1 MNEARSDQYQGMR
14 SPEKSVSRVTIN
26 GAMMGSLFFILTLIW
41 TLGPEK
47 FNIFIIGQ
55 LVLAIPLLFISSLA
69 YAKIGYRDKWHW
81 FNRFGWITTTLGNN
95 FILNVAGLMAGK
107 FYRELA
113 YVYFSLVIVLVT
125 VYYLINILHGKESL
139 KEELAKLA
147 IVILIVILGG
157 ILPLILM

>member
-1 MNEARSDQYQGMR
+1 MTENNEHHFEPMR
-14 SPEKSVSRVTIN
+14 SPEKSLARVQIN
-26 GAMMGSLFFILTLIW
+26 GAMMASLFFILTLIW

-55 LVLAIPLLFISSLA
+55 LVLAIPLLFISSLS

-113 YVYFSLVIVLVT
+113 YAYFALVIILVT
-125 VYYLINILHGKESL
+125 IYYLINILHGKESL